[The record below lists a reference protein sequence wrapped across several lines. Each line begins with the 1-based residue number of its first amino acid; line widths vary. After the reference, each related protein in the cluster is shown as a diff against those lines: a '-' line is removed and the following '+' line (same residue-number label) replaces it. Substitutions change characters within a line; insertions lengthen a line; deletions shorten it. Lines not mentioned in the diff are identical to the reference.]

1 MPQIFLSYRRGP
13 TGYVATLLAEEL
25 RARFGPDAVFMDVD
39 SIPVG
44 ADFRDRLTAA
54 VADCQVLLALIGD
67 DWTTT
72 RLADGLR
79 RIEDPNDFVRV
90 EIEAALERGIP
101 VVPILTGG
109 ATVPLASELPEPLKP
124 LAFRNAAELRSGPN
138 LKGQMQSLMGQLSSI
153 LPAPASVEVHR
164 QTSRP
169 LTSAFRWSRRNWLIV
184 FACFSSIVVVAAIVL
199 FVHFRNKP
207 PPPSS
212 SGPGTVASA
221 PPGNPAKPP
230 PHHRRKK
237 R

>member
-153 LPAPASVEVHR
+153 LPAAIPVEVHQ

-207 PPPSS
+207 PLPPANP
-212 SGPGTVASA
+212 GPVASA
-221 PPGNPAKPP
+221 PPGNPSKPP
-230 PHHRRKK
+230 PHHRRKT